1 MNMNL
6 DFQAF
11 QSGALAFLLYFGMAA
26 VVMIVF
32 KFLYQLVTPYN
43 EMRLIKDG
51 CVPAAVTLSG
61 AMLGFAIPVYKA
73 ISQAA
78 TPIEFL
84 AWAVLAGVLQ
94 IVAFMI
100 VRALLVKDLAAR
112 IERGEMSVAIY
123 LAAVSV
129 TVGLLNSAS
138 MTYWPAA

>member
-1 MNMNL
+1 MNIDWN
-6 DFQAF
+6 AF
-11 QSGALAFLLYFGMAA
+11 GYGAGQFLLYFGMAA

-32 KFLYQLVTPYN
+32 KFLYQMVTPYN
-43 EMRLIKDG
+43 EMKLIREG

-61 AMLGFAIPVYKA
+61 AMLGFAIPVYKS

-84 AWAVLAGVLQ
+84 TWAVLAGVLQ
-94 IVAFMI
+94 IVAFII
-100 VRALLVKDLAAR
+100 VRAILVKDLAAR
-112 IERGEMSVAIY
+112 IERGELSVAIY

-138 MTYWPAA
+138 MTYVPAQ